1 MSVPFTLSRAQLIG
15 SAALAALI
23 GSSAWA
29 QQAPSQGG
37 VASNNTL
44 GEIVVTATRQSSTV
58 NKVPLSVTA
67 VTQSDMDKTGLKSLE
82 DLSRQVPSV
91 TFREASDGGES
102 IAIRGLSS
110 VLGAP
115 TTAVYIDDTPLQKRD
130 VTGAS
135 TGNGSPLAPLFDLDR
150 VEVLRGPQGTLFG
163 GSAEGGAIR
172 FITPSPSLTRY
183 SAYARA
189 EVSETE
195 GGAPS
200 YETGLAVGGPIIQD
214 KLGFRISAW
223 GRNDGGY
230 MDHVSL
236 YTAKTVAKDT
246 NDTQTG
252 AVRAA
257 IAWAPTPNLLITPAF
272 YWTQKHDDDTDV
284 FTEKIP
290 QYTVNSGYF
299 TNKGAINGVAYSFPA
314 TFFQGGTYGP
324 YNQFG
329 PFKTPVNLYLNTTG
343 NEQPAYA
350 PRTQSIALP
359 TLTVDY
365 NFHDIAVK
373 SITSLLRDTTHGYA
387 NPGSFGLRTAVL
399 PTSTSPTFVTAPVGG
414 TPVVGGVGAEPL
426 FFPGFP
432 TTYNELHYDQIRQ
445 DVIEELRFSSAPSG
459 SRLSWVGGLYASD
472 SNTHTGSYTVASE
485 DQLFTYLRGFDESWL
500 LGNTYFANGDYS
512 ARFIHIRE
520 SDLAAFGEAN
530 YMVTSKLKLTAG
542 VRITRNSIYYFQET
556 GSAVAGAPPGF
567 VGKAPG
573 TVTNIGCGLNPVS
586 CNSATFHPFPN
597 QPGDNP
603 YTMFSGTQTSTPVN
617 PKFGINY
624 QLTDND
630 LVYATASKGFRAG
643 GLNAPSSPTACAP
656 DLAALGLTGVG
667 TPLTYQPDSVWS
679 YEAGAKLKLFD
690 NRLQVNSSAF
700 YIDWKSPQ
708 VNVKLKCNAT
718 YTINGGDAVSKGGDI
733 QARGKIFGFTLGASL
748 SYTDA
753 RYTQAVILP
762 GVSGAAPSVFAAK
775 GEPLGAPTWQYSLT
789 AEYDYKIYD
798 RWDSYI
804 IGDYQYSSPYQR
816 GSGPGDVGYDPVI
829 VNGSQTH
836 FADMRAGVRLQGS
849 DVSLF
854 VKNLTDSQDR
864 LFQSHTI
871 GSPMVNSNT
880 FRPREI
886 GVTATYRY

>member
-1 MSVPFTLSRAQLIG
+1 MAVSFKRTQLIG
-15 SAALAALI
+15 GVALAALT
-23 GSSAWA
+23 GSNAWA
-29 QQAPSQGG
+29 QQASS
-37 VASNNTL
+37 ANTL

-58 NKVPLSVTA
+58 NRVPLSITA
-67 VTQSDMDKTGLKSLE
+67 VTQTDMDKAGLKSLE

-91 TFREASDGGES
+91 TFRQASDGGQN

-135 TGNGSPLAPLFDLDR
+135 TGNGAPLAPLFDLDR

-163 GSAEGGAIR
+163 GSAEGGAVR
-172 FITPSPSLTRY
+172 FITPAPSLTRY

-189 EVSETE
+189 EISQTE
-195 GGAPS
+195 GGSPS
-200 YETGLAVGGPIIQD
+200 YETGLAVGGPIIKD

-236 YTAKTVAKDT
+236 YTARTIAKDT
-246 NDTQTG
+246 NNTVNG

-257 IAWAPTPNLLITPAF
+257 LAWAPIDNLLITPAF
-272 YWTQKHDDDTDV
+272 YWTQKHDSDSNV
-284 FTEKIP
+284 FSEKIP
-290 QYTVNSGYF
+290 AYTTNSGYF
-299 TNKGAINGVAYSFPA
+299 TNKGTINGVAYSFPV

-324 YNQFG
+324 FNQFG
-329 PFKTPVNLYLNTTG
+329 PFKNPSNLYINTTG
-343 NEQPAYA
+343 NEYAALA

-373 SITSLLRDTTHGYA
+373 SITSVLRDTTAGYA

-399 PTSTSPTFVTAPVGG
+399 PITTSSTFVTAPVGG
-414 TPVVGGVGAEPL
+414 TSVPGGVGAEPV

-432 TTYNELHYDQIRQ
+432 TTYNELHYDQVRQ
-445 DVIEELRFSSAPSG
+445 AETEELRFSSAPG
-459 SRLSWVGGLYASD
+459 GRLTWVAGLYASD
-472 SNTHTGSYTVASE
+472 SITHSGSFTTASE

-530 YMVTSKLKLTAG
+530 YMLTSKLKLTAG
-542 VRITRNSIYYFQET
+542 LRVTRNSIFYFQET

-573 TVTNIGCGLNPVS
+573 TVTNIACGLNPVS

-603 YTMFSGTQTSTPVN
+603 YTIFSGAQTSTPVN

-624 QLTDND
+624 QLTETN
-630 LVYATASKGFRAG
+630 LLYFTASKGFRAG
-643 GLNAPSSPTACAP
+643 GLNAPASPTACAP

-667 TPLTYQPDSVWS
+667 TPLTYQPDGVWS
-679 YEAGAKLKLFD
+679 YEAGAKLRLLD

-700 YIDWKSPQ
+700 YIDWKNPQ

-718 YTINGGDAVSKGGDI
+718 YTINGGDAVSKGADI
-733 QARGKIFGFTLGASL
+733 QAKGKFFGFTVGASV

-753 RYTQAVILP
+753 RYTQAVIIP
-762 GVSGAAPSVFAAK
+762 GIAGAAASVFAAK
-775 GEPLGAPTWQYSLT
+775 GEPLGAPTWQYALN
-789 AEYDYKIYD
+789 AEYDFKVYN
-798 RWDSYI
+798 RWDAYI
-804 IGDYQYSSPYQR
+804 VGDYEFSGAYQR

-829 VNGSQTH
+829 SNGSPTHFGDLRSGVRVNGS
-836 FADMRAGVRLQGS
+836 DI
-849 DVSLF
+849 SLF
-854 VKNLTDSQDR
+854 VKNVTNSQDR
-864 LFQSHTI
+864 LFQSHTV
-871 GSPMVNSNT
+871 GSTMINST
-880 FRPREI
+880 TYRPREI
-886 GVTATYRY
+886 GLTATYRY